1 MNGKGVTKEQ
11 KVNASIGHH
20 VRKAI
25 EASGHT
31 VRDVA
36 HAARIRE
43 ARLNRVLAGADAMTL
58 PELAY
63 LATALDI
70 RPSDLLGN
78 IERGPAIA

>member
-36 HAARIRE
+36 RLARIRE

-63 LATALDI
+63 LATALDV

>member
-1 MNGKGVTKEQ
+1 
-11 KVNASIGHH
+11 
-20 VRKAI
+20 
-25 EASGHT
+25 
-31 VRDVA
+31 
-36 HAARIRE
+36 
-43 ARLNRVLAGADAMTL
+43 VLAGADAMTL